1 MSQWL
6 KKIDKIFVMIKY
18 YFTNIFRYS
27 KFHCFLGNKY
37 FKVPFVHSFLRAFVL
52 LAGSRLITFILVPF
66 WRIEKSTPP
75 SFCFSPLCLHEKS
88 VIFLLDSTCRYSFH
102 KCRLEEA
109 GDTLEIEDFSSSSFR
124 GTCSS
129 LPESSI
135 WSLKIADRVG
145 REILLVKGW

>member
-1 MSQWL
+1 
-6 KKIDKIFVMIKY
+6 MIKY
-18 YFTNIFRYS
+18 SLQIYFVIPNSNVFFGKEVFQGSFRSLFFTRLCPLSWLSFNHFHLGPFLTNR
-27 KFHCFLGNKY
+27 
-37 FKVPFVHSFLRAFVL
+37 
-52 LAGSRLITFILVPF
+52 
-66 WRIEKSTPP
+66 KSTPP

-135 WSLKIADRVG
+135 WSVEIADRVG
-145 REILLVKGW
+145 REILLVKG